1 MKSIDAYIAKL
12 EGVIIMSDLRI
23 TSSSLLAQATN
34 NGSKNKS
41 TENDTYEKV
50 AAAQSGNITTAST
63 GASQG
68 SNNKL
73 GLSDEEYTQYFYF
86 STDLSTGKGIYF
98 PPADAPVEEQKAWY
112 EQMSKLSAGERAV
125 YHVNAGCAVMYG
137 TYYRPFDAVVDNSY
151 GPEMINR
158 LKELGVKGTLK
169 TIAAAQEQL
178 LSDNIAGGN
187 ELKYIEQMQRML
199 GATKNMLLQLGAT
212 KNSLLQL
219 GDE

>member
-34 NGSKNKS
+34 NGSKNKI
-41 TENDTYEKV
+41 TENDSYEKI
-50 AAAQSGNITTAST
+50 AAAQSGNVTTAST

-73 GLSDEEYTQYFYF
+73 GLSDEEYTRYFYF
-86 STDLSTGKGIYF
+86 ATDLSTGKGIYF

-199 GATKNMLLQLGAT
+199 GATKNVLLQLGAT
-212 KNSLLQL
+212 KNGSV
-219 GDE
+219 

>member
-1 MKSIDAYIAKL
+1 
-12 EGVIIMSDLRI
+12 MSDLRI
-23 TSSSLLAQATN
+23 TSSSLLTQATN
-34 NGSKNKS
+34 NGSKNKI

-50 AAAQSGNITTAST
+50 AAAQSGNVTTAST
-63 GASQG
+63 DASQG

-73 GLSDEEYTQYFYF
+73 GLSDEEYTRYFYF
-86 STDLSTGKGIYF
+86 DTDLSTGKGIYF

-125 YHVNAGCAVMYG
+125 YNMNACNAVMYS
-137 TYYRPFDAVVDNSY
+137 TYYEPYDAVVDNSY
-151 GPEMINR
+151 GPGMINK

-219 GDE
+219 GDK

>member
-1 MKSIDAYIAKL
+1 
-12 EGVIIMSDLRI
+12 
-23 TSSSLLAQATN
+23 
-34 NGSKNKS
+34 
-41 TENDTYEKV
+41 
-50 AAAQSGNITTAST
+50 
-63 GASQG
+63 
-68 SNNKL
+68 
-73 GLSDEEYTQYFYF
+73 
-86 STDLSTGKGIYF
+86 
-98 PPADAPVEEQKAWY
+98 
-112 EQMSKLSAGERAV
+112 MSKLSADERVV
-125 YHVNAGCAVMYG
+125 YHVNASFAVMYG

-199 GATKNMLLQLGAT
+199 GATKN
-212 KNSLLQL
+212 SLLQL

>member
-34 NGSKNKS
+34 NGSKNKI

-73 GLSDEEYTQYFYF
+73 GLSDEEYTRYFYF
-86 STDLSTGKGIYF
+86 ATDLSTGKGIYF

-112 EQMSKLSAGERAV
+112 EQMSKLSADERVV
-125 YHVNAGCAVMYG
+125 YHVNASFAVMYG

-199 GATKNMLLQLGAT
+199 GATKNILF
-212 KNSLLQL
+212 QL
-219 GDE
+219 GDK